1 MGAHMK
7 PEIIEKY
14 GTKVFDAPKDSVYK
28 AVKAI
33 MIEQDF
39 GIGIEKPEKGEI
51 KTKRKILSA
60 YGDAHSAAFYYKQY
74 VIKIE
79 EKEPGKTTVVM
90 TPRLF
95 HQETDI
101 SDKACWVIKGKAGE
115 IKLWESLFKEIQEQ
129 L

>member
-1 MGAHMK
+1 M
-7 PEIIEKY
+7 
-14 GTKVFDAPKDSVYK
+14 
-28 AVKAI
+28 KAI
-33 MIEQDF
+33 QHNSVGRATRLVGVKPRKPSEQDF